1 LFLLPETKETYPNF
15 VNDTFIAYDMGLSLN
30 KKKKTSSLDFVL
42 KTKKKKRRTQANADE
57 TQLC

>member
-42 KTKKKKRRTQANADE
+42 KTKKKKRRTQANAS
-57 TQLC
+57 